1 MDVKRIWLGSLLIF
15 LMSSIHQEAASMT
28 DLKLL
33 RGFQAPTAI
42 TFDNK
47 ENMYV
52 ANWSNGTVE
61 KIDVYGERSVFVSIP
76 GSPAGLACDKDGFIY
91 VSDYR
96 DSIYKVSPNGKASR
110 YIKGLQT
117 PTGIFLNKQ
126 GELLIANRSSDEI
139 VKALSDATVQSVVKN
154 LQTPVGVVE
163 DQDGTIYV
171 TNYGGGIRII
181 SPNQKIR
188 TISDFQQPGCGIV
201 IAKGEVL
208 AVDNGAGMVR
218 RIDINTLTSTPVAQG
233 LKSPVALGAKPDG
246 TIFVGTWGDGVVQQ
260 L

>member
-1 MDVKRIWLGSLLIF
+1 
-15 LMSSIHQEAASMT
+15 MSSILQEAESIT
-28 DLKLL
+28 NLKLL
-33 RGFQAPTAI
+33 SGFQAPTAI

-52 ANWSNGTVE
+52 ANWSNGLVE
-61 KIDVYGERSVFVSIP
+61 KIDVHGERSVFVSIP
-76 GSPAGLACDKDGFIY
+76 GSPAGLACDQDGNIY

-96 DSIYKVSPNGKASR
+96 DSIYKVSPNGKTFR
-110 YIKGLQT
+110 YLTELQT
-117 PTGIFLNKQ
+117 PTGIFINKR

-139 VKALSDATVQSVVKN
+139 VRALPDGTIQSVVKG
-154 LQTPVGVVE
+154 LQTPVGVIE

-171 TNYGGGIRII
+171 TNYGGGISII

-188 TISDFQQPGCGIV
+188 VISDFEKPGCGIV
-201 IAKGEVL
+201 IAKGEIL

-218 RIDINTLTSTPVAQG
+218 RIEINTLTSTPVARG
-233 LKSPVALGAKPDG
+233 LKSPVALAAKPDG
-246 TIFVGTWGDGVVQQ
+246 TIYVGTWGDGVVRQ